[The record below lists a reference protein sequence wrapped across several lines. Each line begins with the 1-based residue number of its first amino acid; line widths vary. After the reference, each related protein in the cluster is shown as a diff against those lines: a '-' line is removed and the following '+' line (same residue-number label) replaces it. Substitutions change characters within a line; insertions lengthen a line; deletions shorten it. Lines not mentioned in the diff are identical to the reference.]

1 MAMNQAGNQMRFMED
16 HERQAIVKKMLATKA
31 PNESLWVFGYGSL
44 MWNPAIHFTSR
55 STGQIFGYHRRFCL
69 WSTLGR
75 GSPENPGLMLALDRG
90 GSCHGVVYEVAP
102 TAAATE
108 LDILFRRELMT
119 SAYRPLWT
127 RVHLHQGQVRP
138 AITFVIDPD
147 HDRYTHQL
155 EEHTTVKL
163 IAESEGSLGR
173 CSDYLYDTLT
183 ALDEE
188 GLSDKRLAKLAR
200 LVRNHQTSKGI
211 G

>member
-1 MAMNQAGNQMRFMED
+1 MAMAQAGNQMRFMED
-16 HERQAIVKKMLATKA
+16 HERQAIVDRMLATKA

-44 MWNPAIHFTSR
+44 MWNPAIHFTAR
-55 STGQIFGYHRRFCL
+55 STGQIFGHHRRFCL

-90 GSCHGVVYEVAP
+90 GSCYGVVYEVAP

-127 RVHLHQGQVRP
+127 RVHLHEGQVRR

-147 HDRYTHQL
+147 HDRYTHHL

-163 IAESEGSLGR
+163 IAESKGSLGR
-173 CSDYLYDTLT
+173 CSDYLYDTLS
-183 ALDEE
+183 ALDDA
-188 GLSDKRLAKLAR
+188 GLSDKRLSKLAH
-200 LVRNHQTSKGI
+200 LVHIHQKRNGI

>member
-44 MWNPAIHFTSR
+44 MWNPAIHFTRR

-127 RVHLHQGQVRP
+127 RVHLHEGQVRP

-155 EEHTTVKL
+155 EDH
-163 IAESEGSLGR
+163 SQSWW
-173 CSDYLYDTLT
+173 
-183 ALDEE
+183 
-188 GLSDKRLAKLAR
+188 
-200 LVRNHQTSKGI
+200 
-211 G
+211 

>member
-1 MAMNQAGNQMRFMED
+1 MAMAQAGNQMRFMED
-16 HERQAIVKKMLATKA
+16 HERQVILDKMLGTKA
-31 PNESLWVFGYGSL
+31 PNESLWIFGYGSL
-44 MWNPAIHFTSR
+44 MWNPAIHFTAR
-55 STGQIFGYHRRFCL
+55 TTGQIFGHHRRFCL

-90 GSCHGVVYEVAP
+90 GSCHGVVYEIAP
-102 TAAATE
+102 TAAPTE

-127 RVHLHQGQVRP
+127 RVHLRDGQVRR

-147 HDRYTHQL
+147 HDRYTHHL

-173 CSDYLYDTLT
+173 CSDYLYDTLN
-183 ALDEE
+183 ALEDE
-188 GLSDKRLAKLAR
+188 GLSDKRLSKLAQR
-200 LVRNHQTSKGI
+200 VRNHQKSNGI
-211 G
+211 V